1 LRAAA
6 ESTNAFAFILL
17 RRRGINAGRAGSG
30 ESKKSAA
37 ACNRLTER
45 AAPRAL
51 SRERRRCSAWPL
63 RWRRTTISSVR
74 RWSRLRSTG
83 TSCFTLGFP
92 KIEHLVAARGRM
104 SPERRC
110 EYAFDV
116 RAVFARELHRGRDR
130 LTSQW
135 HLDEMAVTLASRQF
149 WLWRAADGEG
159 EVLDLCSNDAGT
171 QIGSEGSVKRTQIGR
186 AQSGGPGSGLGS
198 GGGFPCPERF
208 VSYDAERV
216 AGCEMTLD
224 VEGLKTAA

>member
-1 LRAAA
+1 MAKDNDLFCPPLVSPA
-6 ESTNAFAFILL
+6 
-17 RRRGINAGRAGSG
+17 INRHVMLHT
-30 ESKKSAA
+30 
-37 ACNRLTER
+37 RL
-45 AAPRAL
+45 
-51 SRERRRCSAWPL
+51 
-63 RWRRTTISSVR
+63 
-74 RWSRLRSTG
+74 
-83 TSCFTLGFP
+83 P
-92 KIEHLVAARGRM
+92 KIEDLVTAGGRM

-110 EYAFDV
+110 EDAFHI
-116 RAVFARELHRGRDR
+116 RAVFTRELHRGRDR
-130 LTSQW
+130 PTSQW